1 MVGMLIG
8 AITVGDLSD
17 RFGRKFGFLIS
28 LVMMGGGGFI
38 CAFSVNYYM
47 FLVFRFIAGV
57 GGVGLYQVIFIIG
70 KNPVF
75 TYQNIKNIIV
85 AI

>member
-28 LVMMGGGGFI
+28 LVMMGGGGII

-47 FLVFRFIAGV
+47 FLAYRFIAGV

-75 TYQNIKNIIV
+75 AYQHNKNFIV
-85 AI
+85 EL